1 MRAAALESTV
11 DAEWLRQTV
20 EQSRYASVGIGL
32 LAGFFF
38 SLNPVAVAAIPV
50 SLAYVT
56 GARERPTALRFGTFF
71 ILGLILTHVL
81 LGIAAGW
88 GGRWV
93 EQLLGRY
100 WGLVLGP
107 LLIVMGLLWPGWIKL
122 PLPAPSFRGRRV
134 TGSWGAFALGV
145 PFSVAICP
153 TCTPALVALLGVVAA
168 IGSPVLGATIL
179 LAFAVGRAIPIGL
192 GAWAMG
198 WLETLKPLARY
209 QRAFDVFGGVLLVL
223 AGLYMLNAYYFFV
236 PELAI

>member
-1 MRAAALESTV
+1 MDV
-11 DAEWLRQTV
+11 DVLRQAV
-20 EQSRYASVGIGL
+20 EQSRYAAVGIGL
-32 LAGFFF
+32 LAGFLF

-56 GARERPTALRFGTFF
+56 RARERPTALRFGSFF
-71 ILGLILTHVL
+71 ILGLVLTHVL
-81 LGIAAGW
+81 LGVAAGL
-88 GGRWV
+88 GGQWV

-100 WGLVLGP
+100 WGAVLGP

-122 PLPAPSFRGRRV
+122 PLPAPSFRGKRV

-153 TCTPALVALLGVVAA
+153 ACTPALVALLGVVAA

-179 LAFAVGRAIPIGL
+179 LAFAIGRAIPIGA

-209 QRAFDVFGGVLLVL
+209 QRMFDIAGGMLLVL
-223 AGLYMLNAYYFFV
+223 AGLYMLNAYYFFI
-236 PELAI
+236 PALAG